1 MNSDAGQPFF
11 ESSVKHNTERIQAA
25 AVYCSDGRF
34 GEQFDELMHTAL
46 GLPHYDRLAVP
57 GGPACLARHF
67 STYREEDGVTE
78 QLRFL
83 VQVHELERVVLIAH
97 QGCAFYTERLQIS
110 SLQLESQQREDLQK
124 AVERVRS
131 IGPSLAI
138 DTFFAHKKHNGTIHF
153 EAIKF

>member
-1 MNSDAGQPFF
+1 MNSDTGQPFF
-11 ESSVKHNTERIQAA
+11 ESSVKYNADRIQAA

-34 GEQFDELMHTAL
+34 GEQFDDLMHSAL
-46 GLPHYDRLAVP
+46 KLPRYDRLAVP
-57 GGPACLARHF
+57 GGSACLARHF
-67 STYREEDGVTE
+67 STYREEDGVSE

-83 VQVHELERVVLIAH
+83 VQVHQLERVVLIAH
-97 QGCAFYTERLQIS
+97 QGCAFYTQRLQIS

-138 DTFFAHKKHNGTIHF
+138 DAFFAHKKRNGTIHF
-153 EAIKF
+153 EAINV

>member
-1 MNSDAGQPFF
+1 MNSNTGQPFF
-11 ESSVKHNTERIQAA
+11 ESSVKYDADRIQAA

-34 GEQFDELMHTAL
+34 GEQFDDLMHNAL

-57 GGPACLARHF
+57 GGAACLARHF
-67 STYREEDGVTE
+67 AIYREEDGVSE

-83 VQVHELERVVLIAH
+83 VKVHELERVVLIAH
-97 QGCAFYTERLQIS
+97 QDCAFYTHRLQIS
-110 SLQLESQQREDLQK
+110 PLQRETQQREDLQK

-138 DTFFAHKKHNGTIHF
+138 DTFFAHKKRNGTIHF
-153 EAIKF
+153 EAINV